1 MGKFESKV
9 DREGVDVLV
18 SLGGVIDEDVDFSQ
32 LNVAGAEKVSVDF
45 SGVKSI
51 NSCGI
56 REWMKWIASLKTAE
70 VTYVKC
76 PKVIIDQINMVDGF
90 LPSNGKVESF
100 YVPYYN
106 ETTGIEKI
114 VLFRYGVDFKEKA
127 VTPPAQV
134 LDDQGQPMEMDV
146 LEAKYFRFINK

>member
-1 MGKFESKV
+1 MGKFDSKV
-9 DREGVDVLV
+9 NREGTETLI
-18 SLGGVIDEDVDFSQ
+18 SLGGVIDEDADFSQ

-45 SGVKSI
+45 GGVKSI

-56 REWMKWIASLKTAE
+56 REWMKWIALLKTVE
-70 VTYVKC
+70 VNYVKC

-90 LPSNGKVESF
+90 LPTNAKVRSF
-100 YVPYYN
+100 YVPYFS
-106 ETTGIEKI
+106 EATGFEKN
-114 VLFRYGVDFKEKA
+114 VLFQYGVDFKEKS